1 MEDKPPGLYRSRKH
15 PDARRLATKGPDMWS
30 LITSIVNWGGTRFI
44 RSSWTLAAIAT
55 LSVLSRAIGASL
67 ARSEQRRRLR
77 ELADDNDQHLLR
89 DIGMTRREA
98 YREAAKWF
106 CRR

>member
-1 MEDKPPGLYRSRKH
+1 MS
-15 PDARRLATKGPDMWS
+15 S
-30 LITSIVNWGGTRFI
+30 LTTPTVDGGSI
-44 RSSWTLAAIAT
+44 RSICSSWPLAAIAT

-89 DIGMTRREA
+89 DIGVTRREA